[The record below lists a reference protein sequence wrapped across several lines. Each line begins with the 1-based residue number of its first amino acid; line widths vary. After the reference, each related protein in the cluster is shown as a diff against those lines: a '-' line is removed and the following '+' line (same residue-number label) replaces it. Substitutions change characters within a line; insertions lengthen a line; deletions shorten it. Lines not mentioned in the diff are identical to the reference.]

1 MPSAPS
7 PSAIRAPHP
16 SVYTVLYLP
25 FGALSGFVA
34 VALTFLATQ
43 SGLSI
48 TEGSLLGGAQMISQ
62 WLKWSWA
69 PAVDVTLSPKKWYVF
84 ATSCSALGVFGMAV
98 LPLRPDTLWLLL
110 AIIAVASLINSIVG
124 MSIEAILA
132 KATPRGEEGRVS
144 AWFQAGNLGGAGLG
158 GGLGL
163 YLLQVLPS
171 PWMAGA
177 VMGGLFMSCCSA
189 LAFVPDVVPHRHID
203 GAIGAVRGVFSDILR
218 LGKARGGLLAA
229 VLCFLPLGTGAAQG
243 VLAQSSVAAI
253 WGAGATHVALVQ
265 GLLAGVFT
273 AAGCFVGGWLCTRL
287 HPRTAYALIG
297 LLLAGVGLGFGLT
310 TPGSPLAMAFIP
322 PVYLYIGWNLAY
334 SLVVGFAYAAFTAL
348 VLNAIG
354 RESAATKYSIYA
366 SLSNFPIWW
375 LGLLLGSTADQYG
388 PATMLYTEAAIAT
401 LGVVIFGIV
410 IATMHESPEPTA
422 DDTNFLEQRY
432 RPTYRLAAQLRTLG
446 LIASVAV
453 WLVGG
458 VLGIQAW
465 DVPEATYSATLL
477 LGGSAFGGGALLV
490 SSHILAALL
499 LTLTDTAV
507 GVSPLSP
514 DQKMRVLRHEA
525 TPEGEEEAHDDH
537 VGETKAA
544 TRD

>member
-1 MPSAPS
+1 MSSADS
-7 PSAIRAPHP
+7 PAEIRAPHP

-25 FGALSGFVA
+25 FGALSGFVT

-69 PAVDVTLSPKKWYVF
+69 PAVDVTLSPKKWYIF
-84 ATSCSALGVFGMAV
+84 ATSCSALGVFSMAV
-98 LPLRPDTLWLLL
+98 LPLGPDTLWLLL

-177 VMGGLFMSCCSA
+177 IMGGLFMACCSA
-189 LAFVPDVVPHRHID
+189 LAFVPDVVPHRRID
-203 GAIGAVRGVFSDILR
+203 GAIGAVRGVFKDILR

-229 VLCFLPLGTGAAQG
+229 VLCFLPLGTGAGQG
-243 VLAQSSVAAI
+243 VLAQSTVAAI
-253 WGAGATHVALVQ
+253 WGAGAAHVALVQ
-265 GLLAGVFT
+265 GVLAGVVT
-273 AAGCFVGGWLCTRL
+273 AAGCFIGGWLCTRL

-310 TPGSPLAMAFIP
+310 TPGSPLAVAWIP

-354 RESAATKYSIYA
+354 RGSAATKYSIYA

-410 IATMHESPEPTA
+410 IATFPESPEASA
-422 DDTNFLEQRY
+422 DDTLFLEARY
-432 RPTYRLAAQLRTLG
+432 QPSYRLAARLRTLG
-446 LIASVAV
+446 LLGTVAV

-465 DVPEATYSATLL
+465 DVPDATYPATLIL
-477 LGGSAFGGGALLV
+477 AGSAGVGV
-490 SSHILAALL
+490 ALL
-499 LTLTDTAV
+499 LSSQILASMLVAITDTAV
-507 GVSPLSP
+507 GASPLDPS
-514 DQKMRVLRHEA
+514 QRMRVLRRG
-525 TPEGEEEAHDDH
+525 EGADDE
-537 VGETKAA
+537 GPA
-544 TRD
+544 D